1 MGQKRGRNGGGGG
14 EETDNVR
21 SLPTSCGVRLSSPLL
36 RVPHTFQAQYRVG
49 SSASV
54 FSSSSLLIFVL
65 DEQVDGEDAKVVR
78 PNEDQQ
84 LLDLRPRHGAL
95 PLRLVPLDEPDR
107 GQLLEGEEAEADEM
121 EGEGWRENEKSEGR
135 RVV

>member
-1 MGQKRGRNGGGGG
+1 MLEAYQHRAACVFHPRFCVYHTHSRHNTEWGL
-14 EETDNVR
+14 VR
-21 SLPTSCGVRLSSPLL
+21 AFL
-36 RVPHTFQAQYRVG
+36 
-49 SSASV
+49 
-54 FSSSSLLIFVL
+54 SSSSLLIFVL